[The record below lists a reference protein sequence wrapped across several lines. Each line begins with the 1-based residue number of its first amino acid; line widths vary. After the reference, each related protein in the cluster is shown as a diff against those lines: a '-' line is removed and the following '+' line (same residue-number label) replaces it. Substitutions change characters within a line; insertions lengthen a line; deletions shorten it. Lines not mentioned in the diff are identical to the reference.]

1 VTCDAREMRD
11 SPGLEIPP
19 PDRYAD
25 AVRARRAELRAERA
39 LLLGGHRTELRSSLA
54 AGRLAASAELSTT
67 LAGFGRELRH
77 HADTADGTG
86 RAALPALTGAAVG
99 RLAGWTATGWTTALL
114 PGIRRVAAARRLPRG
129 SRSGPDPAAAVLARP
144 PPPVALPAPGLPTG
158 AVRALLAGAAGGTW
172 RLALLP
178 AAALPAVGLPAL
190 GGRAV
195 LPLALGVGMAL
206 LAAATRAH
214 RVAADRARLRSW
226 AVEVVGATRTA
237 LETDLAYRLLELERV
252 AGAELDEAV
261 DRRRAEVDA
270 ELRALAADHGGSGGV
285 DR

>member
-1 VTCDAREMRD
+1 
-11 SPGLEIPP
+11 
-19 PDRYAD
+19 
-25 AVRARRAELRAERA
+25 
-39 LLLGGHRTELRSSLA
+39 
-54 AGRLAASAELSTT
+54 
-67 LAGFGRELRH
+67 
-77 HADTADGTG
+77 
-86 RAALPALTGAAVG
+86 
-99 RLAGWTATGWTTALL
+99 
-114 PGIRRVAAARRLPRG
+114 
-129 SRSGPDPAAAVLARP
+129 VLARP